1 MSKQVVFQLGE
12 KYFEFEMKDL
22 QPTTWCLGSF
32 VFFSSS
38 KHNLMGNLK

>member
-22 QPTTWCLGSF
+22 QPTTCVLAPSF
-32 VFFSSS
+32 FF
-38 KHNLMGNLK
+38 KT

>member
-22 QPTTWCLGSF
+22 QPTTCVLAPL
-32 VFFSSS
+32 FFFQNITSWVI
-38 KHNLMGNLK
+38 